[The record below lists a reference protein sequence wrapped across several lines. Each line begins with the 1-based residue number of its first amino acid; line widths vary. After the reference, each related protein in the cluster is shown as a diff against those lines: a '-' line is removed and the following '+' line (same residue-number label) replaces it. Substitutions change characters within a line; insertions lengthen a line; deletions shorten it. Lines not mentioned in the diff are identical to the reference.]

1 MKNRQTRNKILML
14 APLAFFLFLGANAQ
28 AAAYDF
34 FVDKSS
40 AQETEDGSEQYPWK
54 TITGATNFIESGNL
68 KNKTIFVKEGTYPES
83 VALSRNVKLVG
94 ESKSGTI
101 IDADGYNNAINF
113 SSTKSQIK
121 NMTIKNSEATA
132 VIIDK
137 RSKATIDNCNIEKAG
152 KYGIEVKE
160 STAAEKYKFT
170 IKNSSVSDNG
180 SQGLYISRRKI
191 SITDNEIFSNKGE
204 GVDLHQGV
212 KGKVSGNHIHG
223 NTESGIESILSGANF
238 IISGN
243 NVENNHAQ
251 GITVQVY
258 SVNSKGKIKIKR
270 NTFKGNSDYG
280 IRYANYTHKIG
291 PKKFKVFV
299 DKYVKKSKNT
309 IRDNGE
315 GDLYYQ

>member
-1 MKNRQTRNKILML
+1 MKNRQTRNRIIQLV
-14 APLAFFLFLGANAQ
+14 AVAAFLFFGNFAQ

-83 VALSRNVKLVG
+83 VALSRNVKLIG

-101 IDADGYNNAINF
+101 IDADGHNNAINF
-113 SSTKSQIK
+113 FFTKSEIK
-121 NMTIKNSEATA
+121 NITIKNSEATA

-191 SITDNEIFSNKGE
+191 SISDNEIFSNKEE

-212 KGKVSGNHIHG
+212 KGRVSGNHIHG

-238 IISGN
+238 TISGN

-258 SVNSKGKIKIKR
+258 SVNSKGKIKIKQ
-270 NTFKGNSDYG
+270 NTIKGNSDYG
-280 IRYANYTHKIG
+280 IRYANYTRKIG

-299 DKYVKKSKNT
+299 DKYVKESKNT
-309 IRDNGE
+309 ISDNGE
-315 GDLYYQ
+315 GDSYYQ

>member
-1 MKNRQTRNKILML
+1 MSDRQTRNRILML
-14 APLAFFLFLGANAQ
+14 ASLVFFLFLGANAQ

-40 AQETEDGSEQYPWK
+40 TQETEDGSEQYPWK
-54 TITGATNFIESGNL
+54 TVSAAIANINNNNL
-68 KNKTIFVKEGTYPES
+68 KNKIVFV
-83 VALSRNVKLVG
+83 
-94 ESKSGTI
+94 KSGTYAESI
-101 IDADGYNNAINF
+101 AITRNTNLIGESEDGTVIDADGHNNAIDF

-170 IKNSSVSDNG
+170 IKNSSVSDSG

-191 SITDNEIFSNKGE
+191 SISDNEIFSNKGE
-204 GVDLHQGV
+204 GVDLHQRV

-270 NTFKGNSDYG
+270 NTIKGNSDYG

-299 DKYVKKSKNT
+299 DKYVKESKNT